1 MTYGPAERER
11 IAAIL
16 DEPAAVEPRRAY
28 ADWLHA
34 EGDEARAKVVR
45 ASCPGAVDRE
55 ALEAGLAELD
65 ATQLGWSRGVGARLV
80 REMCALGL
88 DRFLERWLAAARPA
102 LELLIGD
109 AIDDAPIGA
118 SRLWG
123 DPDLPPGTA
132 WPTLADCR
140 RWEPDIPLPEDSPC
154 QFVAQLDLAAL
165 ARSPAARALP
175 AEGLLSLFA
184 HHDWQTGSSSACLR
198 YFESTEGL
206 ERVPHAETHPDNARR
221 PPHVASL
228 VEALTIPEGH
238 AGPFVERMG
247 IEPGDWDTI
256 DRHREVLLL
265 SGGGVLGVPGRTA

>member
-1 MTYGPAERER
+1 
-11 IAAIL
+11 
-16 DEPAAVEPRRAY
+16 
-28 ADWLHA
+28 
-34 EGDEARAKVVR
+34 
-45 ASCPGAVDRE
+45 
-55 ALEAGLAELD
+55 
-65 ATQLGWSRGVGARLV
+65 
-80 REMCALGL
+80 
-88 DRFLERWLAAARPA
+88 RPA

-256 DRHREVLLL
+256 DRHREVLLA
-265 SGGGVLGVPGRTA
+265 SGGGVLGVLGHDRMTSGDDPTPGKDWTRLLTAPLDPHATLIHHLALRDADLRAGELENYELVWVDFDGA